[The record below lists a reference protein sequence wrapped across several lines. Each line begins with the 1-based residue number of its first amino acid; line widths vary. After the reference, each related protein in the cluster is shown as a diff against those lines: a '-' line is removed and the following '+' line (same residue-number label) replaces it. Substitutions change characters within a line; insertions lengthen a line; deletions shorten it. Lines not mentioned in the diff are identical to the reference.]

1 MAWSR
6 DTSTTKI
13 GGSSLYAYTEVDWY
27 VEPTRCSYTHIGGV
41 TSPFGG
47 WANSPEGTLFYREW
61 GGSSWG
67 SWVAYK
73 GPTSKGYAGPGDMEI
88 LRTTDAWTRLDNDR
102 EIQLACDVYAQTSSG
117 SGTGSA
123 WIYYRVPHKAGN
135 ITGLT
140 ASRVSDNQVNLSW
153 TNPATAIDGVEVQ
166 VSINGAAWATVTTLG
181 SASSYQYTQATADHT
196 YAFRVRATYQSS
208 AGAYAESSAVTM
220 APAPPASIS
229 VAATIGTNVTVT
241 LDNPSEVATSTS
253 YQLSADGQT
262 WAGSEVTGQS
272 TTSFSVNMGTNHY
285 IRVKNVNATGA
296 SAWLVSGYIQTVTKP
311 NPPNIS
317 ASMQTWDV
325 ASDLVVS
332 WVGSYPDGS
341 SQTAYKYRTRKN
353 GGAWSETTVN
363 PSTATS
369 LTLTPAAA
377 GVSVGDTFSVSVAT
391 KGAAAD
397 YSDYPA
403 ELVIQVAQKPT
414 VYVTSP
420 AGSPQATIQT
430 MPIEVRATFS
440 DTGNTCEAAT
450 CTLKQGT
457 AELYSEAMAISNGAL
472 SCDISEFLPDNNA
485 AYTLEVYAISSTGL
499 SQTAVVPFATDFVE
513 PQAGELQITNDPE
526 TGYVSLLATF
536 DNSASEI
543 TYTGSTN
550 EQYASE
556 PAFVKSLEVQGQSII
571 RKSKNLIPLKFY
583 DGIGYN
589 KQPGNQLTITDATG
603 VTQSGDVFTR
613 SVGSWG
619 GFGMISEKLA
629 NGTYKL
635 SGSVYST
642 GMRLSVYVLNAD
654 FTVSR
659 NLGNYSSP
667 SSITLTHAPT
677 LAGGECYVAFHV
689 GSNIAGDVS
698 ITAPQL
704 EAGTT
709 ATAYEEYFPPYIE
722 SISSVSVGDGTIT
735 NPLRSAGSVHD
746 TLMADADSWTVGRKV
761 GVVDL
766 GTLTWTVRNGV
777 GMQTGGLSSLIKS
790 PSANDQLPNVMMPNA
805 TPMTWT
811 MLVNSGTSSG
821 GVGVSG
827 GYLAISTT
835 ETNAATFKTAMS
847 GVMLFYELAT
857 PTTDTETSMSR
868 IDIGSAFTVA
878 TDLDSTFSM
887 TTWDGSADAVS
898 ISVSRVNAD
907 GTSTPLL
914 TDGASGSGLV
924 DRYAPLN
931 TPYQY
936 AVTTTASTQAVKVV
950 YFENEM
956 KTPRWFAYWGDK
968 IAWARWNPKG
978 GVTITRPEKKRVHY
992 VGRTYPV
999 SYDSLAIDQQNTL
1012 KVTSLLDE
1020 WSDGF
1025 ADLMRDG
1032 GRGVYKGADGSVFWA
1047 DFEYSTSA
1055 DYASTT
1061 RIDEVSLT
1069 ITRIDGEK
1077 L

>member
-88 LRTTDAWTRLDNDR
+88 LRTTDAWARLDNDR

-123 WIYYRVPHKAGN
+123 WIYYKVPHKAGN

-153 TNPATAIDGVEVQ
+153 TNPATSIDGVEVQ

-181 SASSYQYTQATADHT
+181 AASSYQYTQATADHT
-196 YAFRVRATYQSS
+196 YAFRVRASYQSS
-208 AGAYAESSAVTM
+208 LGDYAESSTVTM
-220 APAPPASIS
+220 APAPPAAIS
-229 VAATIGTNVTVT
+229 VAATSGTNVTVT
-241 LDNPSEVATSTS
+241 LDNPSTVATSTS
-253 YQLSADGQT
+253 YQLSTDGQT
-262 WAGSEVTGQS
+262 WPGAEVTGQS
-272 TTSFSVNMGTNHY
+272 TTSFSVNMGANHY

-296 SAWLVSGYIQTVTKP
+296 SAWIVSGYIQTVTKP
-311 NPPNIS
+311 NPPRIS
-317 ASMQTWDV
+317 ASMQTWDI
-325 ASDLVVS
+325 ASNLTVS

-341 SQTAYKYRTRKN
+341 SQTAYKYKTRIN

-377 GVSVGDTFSVSVAT
+377 GVSAGDTFSVSVAT
-391 KGAAAD
+391 KGAASSF
-397 YSDYPA
+397 SDYPD

-414 VYVTSP
+414 VAVTSP
-420 AGSPQATIQT
+420 GNEVST

-499 SQTAVVPFATDFVE
+499 SQTAVVPFATAFLEPVE
-513 PQAGELQITNDPE
+513 GSLSIVNDPE
-526 TGYVSLLATF
+526 TGYASLVATYDNGGALLWNQSFPAMSLNVSRSGWSATSAADNRITVTATQTVSDANSNDFNLTGAFDTSHVYAFLCAGAQEVNVRLKSYGWTSPMIVWPASQGNKYTNVALAF
-536 DNSASEI
+536 S
-543 TYTGSTN
+543 
-550 EQYASE
+550 
-556 PAFVKSLEVQGQSII
+556 
-571 RKSKNLIPLKFY
+571 NL
-583 DGIGYN
+583 
-589 KQPGNQLTITDATG
+589 QPGEYTIAPVFVDLTAMYGAGNEPTSLDDPRIEQLRAFAEKHPEVSSGTIY
-603 VTQSGDVFTR
+603 
-613 SVGSWG
+613 
-619 GFGMISEKLA
+619 M
-629 NGTYKL
+629 
-635 SGSVYST
+635 
-642 GMRLSVYVLNAD
+642 
-654 FTVSR
+654 
-659 NLGNYSSP
+659 
-667 SSITLTHAPT
+667 
-677 LAGGECYVAFHV
+677 VA
-689 GSNIAGDVS
+689 
-698 ITAPQL
+698 
-704 EAGTT
+704 EA
-709 ATAYEEYFPPYIE
+709 E
-722 SISSVSVGDGTIT
+722 SIS
-735 NPLRSAGSVHD
+735 
-746 TLMADADSWTVGRKV
+746 
-761 GVVDL
+761 
-766 GTLTWTVRNGV
+766 
-777 GMQTGGLSSLIKS
+777 
-790 PSANDQLPNVMMPNA
+790 
-805 TPMTWT
+805 
-811 MLVNSGTSSG
+811 
-821 GVGVSG
+821 
-827 GYLAISTT
+827 
-835 ETNAATFKTAMS
+835 
-847 GVMLFYELAT
+847 
-857 PTTDTETSMSR
+857 
-868 IDIGSAFTVA
+868 VA
-878 TDLDSTFSM
+878 
-887 TTWDGSADAVS
+887 
-898 ISVSRVNAD
+898 RVNPDDTQTTLIANA
-907 GTSTPLL
+907 P
-914 TDGASGSGLV
+914 SGSGIV
-924 DRYAPLN
+924 DRFAPLN
-931 TPYQY
+931 NGYKY
-936 AVTTTASTQAVKVV
+936 AVTTTASTKAVRVV
-950 YFENEM
+950 YVENKIE
-956 KTPRWFAYWGDK
+956 TPRWFAYWGDN

-978 GVTITRPEKKRVHY
+978 GTTITRPEKKRVHY

-1012 KVTSLLDE
+1012 KVTALLDE

-1055 DYASTT
+1055 DYASAT